1 MWIREAQQSDEAEIF
16 RLHQESGRTCRA
28 RVMGDAGPLGCAVAQ
43 AACWVVEHQGRLRAA
58 VRTIPVRDA
67 HELQAL
73 VCGSGALG
81 AGVAGSG
88 QPACASLVA
97 LPSLHLMDLVCERS
111 SDSARWAS
119 MLHLHCLEQA
129 MARGMASITGSQA
142 CGSFAADAATS
153 AGMGL
158 QRLKVLGYCFQPVER
173 GPMQPGQD
181 AHSLVPN
188 VPNWLGALP
197 QTRFEQTRRALRL
210 RHSPVLHAPVLHAPM
225 ASGLM
230 THAARPS
237 GREHL
242 N

>member
-1 MWIREAQQSDEAEIF
+1 MWIREAQQSDEAEIV
-16 RLHQESGRTCRA
+16 RLREESGRHCHGHRGQA
-28 RVMGDAGPLGCAVAQ
+28 PSVCPGGG
-43 AACWVVEHQGRLRAA
+43 AACWVLEHHGRLRAA
-58 VRTIPVRDA
+58 VRAVPVRHA

-73 VCGSGALG
+73 V
-81 AGVAGSG
+81 AGTPAGRSPVV
-88 QPACASLVA
+88 PALVA
-97 LPSLHLMDLVCERS
+97 LPALHLMDLVCERS

-230 THAARPS
+230 SHAARPS